1 MELDDREHT
10 VRQRER
16 EHHHAKMTTVVEERQ
31 KSAVQSRQRAN
42 AENDVEQRKRSGCER
57 SDQQCF
63 DRQLRTKRGLYPE
76 EHDKKPEDQT
86 TGHHVV
92 AAFLRIPRDGSVG
105 GTHRDVF
112 DPSALTMAGG
122 KRSTRAEG
130 AGRATA
136 STVAMTR
143 RRNSV
148 EIIQRWRRRSGRII
162 APALRRVRQRP
173 AIRAPSLDAGCLQS
187 VRAHQRSTARQTAAR
202 APLSLAGSTTAAS
215 LAHQRPGDRAG

>member
-1 MELDDREHT
+1 MELNDREHT

-16 EHHHAKMTTVVEERQ
+16 EHHHAEMTTIVEERK

-57 SDQQCF
+57 SDQQRF
-63 DRQLRTKRGLYPE
+63 DRQLRTTRGLYTE

-92 AAFLRIPRDGSVG
+92 AAFLRIPRDGPVG

-112 DPSALTMAGG
+112 DPSALTMTGG

-143 RRNSV
+143 RRNSAG
-148 EIIQRWRRRSGRII
+148 IIQRWRRRRG
-162 APALRRVRQRP
+162 RQRQ
-173 AIRAPSLDAGCLQS
+173 AIRAHSLDAGCLQS
-187 VRAHQRSTARQTAAR
+187 VRAHQRSTARQTAAT
-202 APLSLAGSTTAAS
+202 AQLSPAGSTTS
-215 LAHQRPGDRAG
+215 KS

>member
-1 MELDDREHT
+1 MELDDRKHT

-16 EHHHAKMTTVVEERQ
+16 EHHHAEMTTVVEERK

-63 DRQLRTKRGLYPE
+63 DRQLRTKRGLYTE

-92 AAFLRIPRDGSVG
+92 AAFLRIPCDGSIG
-105 GTHRDVF
+105 GAHRNAV
-112 DPSALTMAGG
+112 DPSALRTACGNA
-122 KRSTRAEG
+122 STCVEG

-143 RRNSV
+143 TRN
-148 EIIQRWRRRSGRII
+148 
-162 APALRRVRQRP
+162 RVGHMQ
-173 AIRAPSLDAGCLQS
+173 
-187 VRAHQRSTARQTAAR
+187 AR
-202 APLSLAGSTTAAS
+202 A
-215 LAHQRPGDRAG
+215 R

>member
-16 EHHHAKMTTVVEERQ
+16 EHHHAEMTTVVEERK

-42 AENDVEQRKRSGCER
+42 AENDVEQRERSGCER
-57 SDQQCF
+57 SDQQRF
-63 DRQLRTKRGLYPE
+63 DRQLRTTRGLYTE

-92 AAFLRIPRDGSVG
+92 AAFLRVPRDGPVG

-112 DPSALTMAGG
+112 DPSALTMTGG

-136 STVAMTR
+136 STVAMIR

-162 APALRRVRQRP
+162 APALPRARP
-173 AIRAPSLDAGCLQS
+173 PQAIRAPSLDAGCLQP
-187 VRAHQRSTARQTAAR
+187 VRSHQRSCALPTPASPRR
-202 APLSLAGSTTAAS
+202 SLA
-215 LAHQRPGDRAG
+215 